1 MTSCRW
7 IGIFWIKNYT
17 ILIEGKV
24 FEVWLIFSILF
35 RLIWV
40 NIMTYKRMLN
50 NSTFWSHYFFF
61 SLLTLNNLIYYLLV
75 CGSVDLF
82 PLLLKTFFR
91 QFILLNVYNL
101 VIQILVGLSKIW
113 LFLLGIINNY
123 ATWTTIVRVK

>member
-7 IGIFWIKNYT
+7 IRIFWIKNYT

>member
-1 MTSCRW
+1 MTSCWW